1 VALVIKSTLIRP
13 VRRQVADSMDLCT
26 ADSFKERRRLC
37 CLCVIH
43 EILEIEDGIGQILL
57 DKVFGKR
64 TYRTSYTYLGPGLVE
79 EGMGPRR

>member
-1 VALVIKSTLIRP
+1 
-13 VRRQVADSMDLCT
+13 MDFCT
-26 ADSFKERRRLC
+26 ADSVKERRRPY

-43 EILEIEDGIGQILL
+43 EILEIEDRIGQILL

-64 TYRTSYTYLGPGLVE
+64 TYRTSNTYLAPGLVE